1 MLNESGSYC
10 QIPMPIEGA
19 ADDDAD
25 ADACHSIKQLLTDDH
40 DADAGPHQVPPAF
53 LSDHD
58 QRASRSL
65 ATSSATSSKMS
76 ALSSL
81 LSSAISS
88 NGWQGEKIPGNGRGL
103 LALVRQNGQN

>member
-1 MLNESGSYC
+1 MTTILT
-10 QIPMPIEGA
+10 PREGA
-19 ADDDAD
+19 DDDDADDDAN
-25 ADACHSIKQLLTDDH
+25 ACHSIKQLLTDDH

-81 LSSAISS
+81 LSSAISC

>member
-1 MLNESGSYC
+1 
-10 QIPMPIEGA
+10 MPREG

-25 ADACHSIKQLLTDDH
+25 ANDADADAIACHSTKQLLTDDH

-58 QRASRSL
+58 QRASRSS